1 MTNDTY
7 NGWTN
12 RDTWAAHLWLTNEE
26 QLYRAM
32 RRVAHLNTFRFETQA
47 RGLLDGIGNPDEIDL
62 DNVDWAEVQEAV
74 LE

>member
-32 RRVAHLNTFRFETQA
+32 RRVAHLNTFRFETRA